1 LLYAFER
8 IEGPI
13 GAKRDDYNAALIAL
27 NAVAPHVEKG
37 TELTLDQFL
46 IKYGEQPDEE
56 RADGE
61 LGEPEV
67 WFDPSFFG
75 NFSPDQIHSSSELG

>member
-13 GAKRDDYNAALIAL
+13 GAKRDDYNSALIAL

-37 TELTLDQFL
+37 TDLKLDQFL

-56 RADGE
+56 LVEGE
-61 LGEPEV
+61 IGEAEV
-67 WFDPSFFG
+67 WLDQSFFS